1 MVTINANQ
9 EFHTLRKLEE
19 GETLNSF
26 NCGDAELDE
35 FILSKASEY
44 RKTLLAVS
52 YVLEENGNPIAYFS
66 LSNDNLSAEIFESK
80 TNFNRQMRKRFVNE
94 KRRKHFPA
102 VKIGRLAVDLNSDK
116 KGVGSALLYTI
127 KYTLIDNQKSGC
139 RFITVD
145 AYNNAIGF
153 YEKNGF
159 VMVNDFDPEKRTQPM
174 YFDLAQLL

>member
-1 MVTINANQ
+1 MGVDSNFFNSYSVRP
-9 EFHTLRKLEE
+9 LNE

-80 TNFNRQMRKRFVNE
+80 TNFNRQMRKRFSSIALIVLIHSYYSRGKKH
-94 KRRKHFPA
+94 KRL
-102 VKIGRLAVDLNSDK
+102 ITLRL
-116 KGVGSALLYTI
+116 SAFLVPRPGI
-127 KYTLIDNQKSGC
+127 EPGWK
-139 RFITVD
+139 
-145 AYNNAIGF
+145 
-153 YEKNGF
+153 
-159 VMVNDFDPEKRTQPM
+159 
-174 YFDLAQLL
+174 

>member
-1 MVTINANQ
+1 MVALNDISKSYSVRPLN
-9 EFHTLRKLEE
+9 E

-44 RKTLLAVS
+44 KKTLLAVS

-102 VKIGRLAVDLNSDK
+102 VKIGRFAVDKSYESS
-116 KGVGSALLYTI
+116 GVGRYLISLIKSSTI
-127 KYTLIDNQKSGC
+127 TNQKSGC

-145 AYNNAIGF
+145 AYNDAIGF

-159 VMVNDFDPEKRTQPM
+159 NMVNTYNPERRTQSM
-174 YFDLAQLL
+174 FFDLAQLL

>member
-1 MVTINANQ
+1 MVALNDISKSYSVRPLN
-9 EFHTLRKLEE
+9 E

-26 NCGDAELDE
+26 NCGDEELNE

-44 RKTLLAVS
+44 KKTLLAVS
-52 YVLEENGNPIAYFS
+52 YVLEENGNPIAYFA

-145 AYNNAIGF
+145 AYNDAIGF

-159 VMVNDFDPEKRTQPM
+159 VMVNAFNPEKRTQPM
-174 YFDLAQLL
+174 FFDLAQLL